1 MFMTPTTVTATERSS
16 APRLRL
22 LPRQEHTVTVC
33 DQQPAPAVGYRPGLR
48 PARDPRRDDRS
59 PVLVAG
65 RDPTERADVL
75 QSLTKIMTR
84 RTAFEQAGTF
94 WEVLVRAPA
103 SRMVILTGELDG
115 MSAESLLH
123 MLGHRHPGLPVVSL
137 DASALANL

>member
-1 MFMTPTTVTATERSS
+1 MTPTTVTATECSS

-22 LPRQEHTVTVC
+22 LPKKEHTAAVC
-33 DQQPAPAVGYRPGLR
+33 DQPTAPAVECRPGLR
-48 PARDPRRDDRS
+48 PVRDARRDDRS

-65 RDPTERADVL
+65 RDPAERADVL
-75 QSLTKIMTR
+75 ESLTKIMTR
-84 RTAFEQAGTF
+84 RTPFEQAGTF

-103 SRMVILTGELDG
+103 SRMVILSGELDG
-115 MSAESLLH
+115 MPAESLLR